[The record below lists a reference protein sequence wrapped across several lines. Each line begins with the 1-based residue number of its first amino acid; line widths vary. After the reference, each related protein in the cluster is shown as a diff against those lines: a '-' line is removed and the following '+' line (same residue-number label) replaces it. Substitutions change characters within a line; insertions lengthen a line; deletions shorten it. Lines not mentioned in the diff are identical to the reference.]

1 MTSKNLKVQK
11 KKLYDPFRTYTIKSE
26 AVGKIKCFIKAIKPN
41 PNDMYGAKKGEGV
54 YYDPQGRCCGR
65 SDFGAEMY
73 NKTRVYYYEVGASDG
88 SYRKCTTH
96 EEAQKRFEE
105 LIAFEKRQ
113 TYIQ

>member
-1 MTSKNLKVQK
+1 MASKNLKVQK
-11 KKLYDPFRTYTIKSE
+11 KKQYDPFRTLTIKTE

-41 PNDMYGAKKGEGV
+41 PNDMYGAKKGDGIH
-54 YYDPQGRCCGR
+54 YNLQGLCCKQ

-73 NKTRVYYYEVGASDG
+73 DKTRVYYYEVGASDG
-88 SYRKCTTH
+88 SYRKCITH

-113 TYIQ
+113 TYIH